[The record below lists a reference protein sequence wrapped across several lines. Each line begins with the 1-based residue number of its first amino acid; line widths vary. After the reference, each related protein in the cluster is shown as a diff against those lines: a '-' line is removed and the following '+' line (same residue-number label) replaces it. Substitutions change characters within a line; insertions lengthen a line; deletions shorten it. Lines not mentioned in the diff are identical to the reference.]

1 MSPVAPPVAL
11 VSLEA
16 DGQGLALMRAGGY
29 PLAFPAFTWEV
40 RANNRNYHM
49 QFKKKFAFCLTKKKY
64 AGNAIKTAKYNILT
78 FLPLNLYEQFH
89 RMANVYF
96 VFVILLQTFPEIST
110 LPWYTLLFPLSCLLI
125 IRGLR
130 DLIDDITLISV
141 IFNILTNGC
150 IPRAVTK
157 VTETSTADHVKSCLG
172 RAERGFGGNVFD
184 SANSYHLPESAEGV
198 AIPLFCW
205 QKWRDICVGDIVRL
219 HKDSFVPADMLLLCS
234 SEPSSLC
241 YVETADIDGETN
253 LKFRQALLVTHQELV
268 SEESLATF
276 DGESLRRVRMR
287 LSHRNGIGSA
297 LGSLSPLAPSAAS
310 PTRGCTCFCVQGW
323 RVVHA
328 KRPCM
333 EALSQQG
340 RVTCEEPNSRL
351 HSFTGTLEWRGETYS
366 LDSEKILL
374 RGCKLRNTDVCYGL
388 VIYAGFDSKIM
399 RNCGKI
405 KRKKTKLDRMMD
417 RLVIIVSV
425 VQTPALVHRLPG
437 VAHKF
442 SHESLLAWLML
453 IFLNLTNFAQNVLGL
468 TCYGYMPTLC
478 PQPQSNPLDPGA
490 GAFRVSNPSGAALL
504 THNHAGLRR
513 RCVLRNL
520 QVVPHLRFLSV
531 ITSQT
536 GHEHPSVC
544 WMSSEDQLQAQGHLS
559 AGLQLNETNS
569 LEGAM
574 IFLVLLVTSLCLAVA
589 SGFWA
594 RMFQEKHSYLSAL
607 YKHTT
612 PFQQAFFNFW
622 GFTIL
627 LSIIIP
633 MSMYITFEFIYLVNS
648 SFINWDLEMYYAVKD
663 IPAKARSTSLN
674 DQLGQIEYIF
684 SDKTG
689 TLTQNI
695 MSFKK
700 CCING
705 TIYGNFW
712 WKPVCRDSGVG
723 TWVPAQVASTGQAE
737 EPQGDGPVQAQA
749 MRTNSHRCVTPLSNV
764 THGQTLSLTGA
775 KAVEDVDYTGHP
787 PSPVSGLTWSR
798 CREKL
803 DFYDVTLLEAIRQDS
818 DPVLREFLRLLALC
832 HTVMVEEKGD
842 QLVYQAAS
850 PDEEA
855 LVLAARNLGYV
866 FLARTQ
872 DTITISELGKKRT
885 YKVLAMLDFNS
896 DRKRMSVLVR
906 DPQGTIR
913 LYTKG
918 ADTVIL
924 ERLQRRGPNETI
936 TEMALDEPHLHMGQ
950 GLKRTSNPLVF
961 CKDQLHCK
969 DAHGDAHFAEET
981 LRTLC
986 LASKEV
992 SEAEYSEWS
1001 RRHREASILLQD
1013 RARELD
1019 KLYEEMEQNL
1029 QLLGATAIEDK
1040 LQDGVPE
1047 TIQLLQL
1054 GNIKVWVLTGDK
1066 QETAVNIGYA
1076 CKLLMD
1082 DMEILEEKEISEIL
1096 ESFLVNINH
1105 HDGSG
1110 EAPSSGRLSQQRSG
1124 TSCHKKKAII
1134 ISGDFLDKI
1143 LHTGE
1148 VLKEQKGRLWR
1159 RLARCGATGS
1169 QEQGSLVEKAF
1180 VDLATSCQ
1188 AVICCRVTPRQKALI
1203 VQLVKKHKKAI
1214 TLAIGDGA
1222 NDVNMIKTADIG
1234 VGISGLEGMQAVQ
1247 CSDYALAQFSY
1258 LQRLLLVHGRW
1269 AYLRICK
1276 FLRYFFYKTFAG
1288 LMAQVWFAFHSGFTA
1303 QPLYEGWFL
1312 ALYNI
1317 FYTAYPVLSVG
1328 LLEQDVSAK
1337 KSLEF
1342 PELYVIG
1349 QKDELFNYRIF
1360 GVTVLHGV
1368 STSLASFYIALWAFE
1383 DSVGSKA
1390 VGDYESFAVTVA
1402 TSALL
1407 SVLME
1412 IILDTKFWTALSF
1425 LMVTASLLLFCLFSF
1440 LTQSGDAFR
1449 IAPAIFPFPNA
1460 SRNALTDPYVLLVV
1474 LLSLVVNTI
1483 PSLTIRSYGT
1493 IMGKASTQ
1501 QGAAGDGKGKVP
1513 QGSHCLGRS
1522 GGTSPLLG
1530 GTTQL
1535 VVVSHN
1541 TGVQKIRLKARQEPE
1556 PSVELRA
1563 HVPHGSFHRRS
1574 SYAFSH
1580 QEGYANLIT
1589 RGHSLR
1595 AGGTHSAAPSLLH
1608 PETTPA
1614 VSSLPS
1620 PLA

>member
-1 MSPVAPPVAL
+1 
-11 VSLEA
+11 A
-16 DGQGLALMRAGGY
+16 DGQSLALMRLGGC

-40 RANNRNYHM
+40 RANDRNYHM
-49 QFKKKFAFCLTKKKY
+49 QFKKTFAFCLTRKKY

-96 VFVILLQTFPEIST
+96 AFVILLQTFPEIST
-110 LPWYTLLFPLSCLLI
+110 VPWYTLLLPLSCLLT

-130 DLIDDITLISV
+130 DLIDDIGRHQSDR
-141 IFNILTNGC
+141 NINSRPCEILSG
-150 IPRAVTK
+150 
-157 VTETSTADHVKSCLG
+157 KSF
-172 RAERGFGGNVFD
+172 R
-184 SANSYHLPESAEGV
+184 
-198 AIPLFCW
+198 W
-205 QKWRDICVGDIVRL
+205 QQWRDICVGDIVRL
-219 HKDSFVPADMLLLCS
+219 HKDSLVPADMLLLCS

-241 YVETADIDGETN
+241 YVETSDIDGETN

-268 SEESLATF
+268 SEESMAAF
-276 DGESLRRVRMR
+276 D
-287 LSHRNGIGSA
+287 
-297 LGSLSPLAPSAAS
+297 
-310 PTRGCTCFCVQGW
+310 
-323 RVVHA
+323 
-328 KRPCM
+328 
-333 EALSQQG
+333 G
-340 RVTCEEPNSRL
+340 RVTCEEPTSRM
-351 HSFTGTLEWRGETYS
+351 HSFTGTLEWQGQAHT
-366 LDSEKILL
+366 LDTNRLLL
-374 RGCKLRNTDVCYGL
+374 RGCRVRNTHLCYGL

-417 RLVIIVSV
+417 RLVII
-425 VQTPALVHRLPG
+425 
-437 VAHKF
+437 
-442 SHESLLAWLML
+442 
-453 IFLNLTNFAQNVLGL
+453 
-468 TCYGYMPTLC
+468 
-478 PQPQSNPLDPGA
+478 
-490 GAFRVSNPSGAALL
+490 
-504 THNHAGLRR
+504 
-513 RCVLRNL
+513 
-520 QVVPHLRFLSV
+520 
-531 ITSQT
+531 
-536 GHEHPSVC
+536 
-544 WMSSEDQLQAQGHLS
+544 
-559 AGLQLNETNS
+559 
-569 LEGAM
+569 

-607 YKHTT
+607 YKDTT
-612 PFQQAFFNFW
+612 PAQQAFFNFW

-648 SFINWDLEMYYAVKD
+648 CFINWDLEMYYAAKD

-674 DQLGQIEYIF
+674 DQLGQVEYIF

-712 WKPVCRDSGVG
+712 WK
-723 TWVPAQVASTGQAE
+723 QVSR
-737 EPQGDGPVQAQA
+737 PCLSQG
-749 MRTNSHRCVTPLSNV
+749 LS
-764 THGQTLSLTGA
+764 S
-775 KAVEDVDYTGHP
+775 
-787 PSPVSGLTWSR
+787 TWSHHG
-798 CREKL
+798 EKKQ
-803 DFYDVTLLEAIRQDS
+803 DFCDATLLAAVRQDR

-832 HTVMVEEKGD
+832 HTVMVEEKDD

-855 LVLAARNLGYV
+855 LVLAARSLGYV

-872 DTITISELGKKRT
+872 DTITISELGQKRT

-918 ADTVIL
+918 ADMVIL
-924 ERLQRRGPNETI
+924 ERLQRRGPSETF
-936 TEMALDEPHLHMGQ
+936 TEMALD
-950 GLKRTSNPLVF
+950 S
-961 CKDQLHCK
+961 
-969 DAHGDAHFAEET
+969 FAEET

-992 SEAEYSEWS
+992 SEAEYSVWS
-1001 RRHREASILLQD
+1001 RRHHEASVLLQD
-1013 RARELD
+1013 RAQELD

-1047 TIQLLQL
+1047 TIQLLKL

-1076 CKLLMD
+1076 CKLLTD
-1082 DMEILEEKEISEIL
+1082 DMEILEEKEISSAPTTPSSHSEIL
-1096 ESFLVNINH
+1096 QAYWVSNNNWV
-1105 HDGSG
+1105 SG
-1110 EAPSSGRLSQQRSG
+1110 EAPGSDHLSQQHPKAS
-1124 TSCHKKKAII
+1124 SHKKRALII
-1134 ISGDFLDKI
+1134 NGDFLDKI

-1148 VLKEQKGRLWR
+1148 VLKEKKGWLWWW
-1159 RLARCGATGS
+1159 LACCRSMDS

-1188 AVICCRVTPRQKALI
+1188 AVICCRVTPKQKALI
-1203 VQLVKKHKKAI
+1203 VQLVKKHKKVI

-1222 NDVNMIKTADIG
+1222 NDVNMIKTADVG
-1234 VGISGLEGMQAVQ
+1234 VGISGPEGLQAVQ
-1247 CSDYALAQFSY
+1247 CSDYALAQFSF

-1269 AYLRICK
+1269 AYLRVCK

-1288 LMAQVWFAFHSGFTA
+1288 LLAQVWFAFHSGFTA

-1312 ALYNI
+1312 AFYNI
-1317 FYTAYPVLSVG
+1317 FYTAYPVLAVG

-1342 PELYVIG
+1342 PELYMIG
-1349 QKDELFNYRIF
+1349 QQDELFNYRVF
-1360 GVTVLHGV
+1360 GVTFLHGV
-1368 STSLASFYIALWAFE
+1368 STSLASFYIALWAFQ
-1383 DSVGSKA
+1383 DHVGTKV
-1390 VGDYESFAVTVA
+1390 VGDYESFSVTVA

-1412 IILDTKFWTALSF
+1412 IILDTKFWTVLSF

-1440 LTQSGDAFR
+1440 LTQSIDAFR
-1449 IAPAIFPFPNA
+1449 IAPAIFRFPDA

-1483 PSLTIRSYGT
+1483 PSLTVRLYCT
-1493 IMGKASTQ
+1493 IMGKTTTQ
-1501 QGAAGDGKGKVP
+1501 QKI
-1513 QGSHCLGRS
+1513 CL
-1522 GGTSPLLG
+1522 
-1530 GTTQL
+1530 Q
-1535 VVVSHN
+1535 
-1541 TGVQKIRLKARQEPE
+1541 ARQEPE

-1563 HVPHGSFHRRS
+1563 HVPRGSFRRRS

-1580 QEGYANLIT
+1580 QEGYAGLIT
-1589 RGHSLR
+1589 RGDSLR
-1595 AGGTHSAAPSLLH
+1595 TRGT
-1608 PETTPA
+1608 
-1614 VSSLPS
+1614 
-1620 PLA
+1620 

>member
-1 MSPVAPPVAL
+1 MAAQDPASGCL
-11 VSLEA
+11 HGKKQL
-16 DGQGLALMRAGGY
+16 
-29 PLAFPAFTWEV
+29 PAFTWEV
-40 RANNRNYHM
+40 KANDRNYHM
-49 QFKKKFAFCLTKKKY
+49 QFKKKVAFCLTKKKY
-64 AGNAIKTAKYNILT
+64 AGNAIKTAKYNIFT

-110 LPWYTLLFPLSCLLI
+110 LPWYTLLFPLSCLLT

-130 DLIDDITLISV
+130 DLIDDIGRHQSDR
-141 IFNILTNGC
+141 NINSRPCEILSG
-150 IPRAVTK
+150 
-157 VTETSTADHVKSCLG
+157 KSF
-172 RAERGFGGNVFD
+172 R
-184 SANSYHLPESAEGV
+184 
-198 AIPLFCW
+198 W

-219 HKDSFVPADMLLLCS
+219 RKESFVPADMLLLCS

-268 SEESLATF
+268 SEESMAAF
-276 DGESLRRVRMR
+276 DGRV
-287 LSHRNGIGSA
+287 I
-297 LGSLSPLAPSAAS
+297 
-310 PTRGCTCFCVQGW
+310 
-323 RVVHA
+323 
-328 KRPCM
+328 
-333 EALSQQG
+333 
-340 RVTCEEPNSRL
+340 CEEPNSRM
-351 HSFTGTLEWRGETYS
+351 HSFTGTLEWRGETYA
-366 LDSEKILL
+366 LDSERILL
-374 RGCKLRNTDVCYGL
+374 RGCKLRNTNVCYGL

-405 KRKKTKLDRMMD
+405 KQKKTKLDRMMD
-417 RLVIIVSV
+417 RLVII
-425 VQTPALVHRLPG
+425 
-437 VAHKF
+437 
-442 SHESLLAWLML
+442 
-453 IFLNLTNFAQNVLGL
+453 
-468 TCYGYMPTLC
+468 
-478 PQPQSNPLDPGA
+478 
-490 GAFRVSNPSGAALL
+490 
-504 THNHAGLRR
+504 
-513 RCVLRNL
+513 
-520 QVVPHLRFLSV
+520 
-531 ITSQT
+531 
-536 GHEHPSVC
+536 
-544 WMSSEDQLQAQGHLS
+544 
-559 AGLQLNETNS
+559 
-569 LEGAM
+569 
-574 IFLVLLVTSLCLAVA
+574 IFLVLLVTSLCLAIA

-612 PFQQAFFNFW
+612 PAQQAFFNFG

-633 MSMYITFEFIYLVNS
+633 MSMYITFEFIYLVNNF
-648 SFINWDLEMYYAVKD
+648 FISWDLEMYYAVKD

-689 TLTQNI
+689 TLTQNV

-705 TIYGNFW
+705 TIYG
-712 WKPVCRDSGVG
+712 
-723 TWVPAQVASTGQAE
+723 TSTGHENKQ
-737 EPQGDGPVQAQA
+737 
-749 MRTNSHRCVTPLSNV
+749 
-764 THGQTLSLTGA
+764 
-775 KAVEDVDYTGHP
+775 
-787 PSPVSGLTWSR
+787 PSGSGLTWSHHG
-798 CREKL
+798 EKL
-803 DFYDVTLLEAIRQDS
+803 DFCDKTLLEAAWRDN

-872 DTITISELGKKRT
+872 DTITISELGMKRT

-924 ERLQRRGPNETI
+924 ERLQGRGPNETF
-936 TEMALDEPHLHMGQ
+936 TEMALD
-950 GLKRTSNPLVF
+950 
-961 CKDQLHCK
+961 C
-969 DAHGDAHFAEET
+969 FAEET

-992 SEAEYSEWS
+992 SEVEYSTWS
-1001 RRHREASILLQD
+1001 RRHCEASILLQD

-1047 TIQLLQL
+1047 TIQLLKL

-1066 QETAVNIGYA
+1066 QETAMNIGYA
-1076 CKLLMD
+1076 CKLLTD
-1082 DMEILEEKEISEIL
+1082 DMEILEEKEIRSQSKPGSTLAPDTSSSHSEIL
-1096 ESFLVNINH
+1096 EAYWVSSNNL
-1105 HDGSG
+1105 SSRG
-1110 EAPSSGRLSQQRSG
+1110 EALCSGRLSQEHPEP
-1124 TSCHKKKAII
+1124 SCHKKRALI

-1148 VLKEQKGRLWR
+1148 VLKEKKGRLWR
-1159 RLARCGATGS
+1159 WLACCRATDS

-1188 AVICCRVTPRQKALI
+1188 AVICCRVTPKQKALI

-1317 FYTAYPVLSVG
+1317 FYTACPVLSMG

-1349 QKDELFNYRIF
+1349 QQDELFNYRVF
-1360 GVTVLHGV
+1360 SVTLLHGV

-1383 DSVGSKA
+1383 DHVGSKV
-1390 VGDYESFAVTVA
+1390 VGDYESFAITVA

-1412 IILDTKFWTALSF
+1412 IILDTKFWTAVSL
-1425 LMVTASLLLFCLFSF
+1425 LMVTASLLFFCFLSF
-1440 LTQSGDAFR
+1440 LTQSIDAFR
-1449 IAPAIFPFPNA
+1449 IAPTVFCFPDA

-1474 LLSLVVNTI
+1474 LLSLVVNTV
-1483 PSLTIRSYGT
+1483 PSLTIRLYRT
-1493 IMGKASTQ
+1493 ITGK
-1501 QGAAGDGKGKVP
+1501 
-1513 QGSHCLGRS
+1513 
-1522 GGTSPLLG
+1522 
-1530 GTTQL
+1530 TTIQ
-1535 VVVSHN
+1535 
-1541 TGVQKIRLKARQEPE
+1541 QKIHLKARREPE

-1563 HVPHGSFHRRS
+1563 HVPRGSFHRRS

-1580 QEGYANLIT
+1580 QEGYAGLIT
-1589 RGHSLR
+1589 RGDSLR
-1595 AGGTHSAAPSLLH
+1595 AGATRSTAPGLLP
-1608 PETTPA
+1608 PETTPGL
-1614 VSSLPS
+1614 SSLPS
-1620 PLA
+1620 PSE

>member
-1 MSPVAPPVAL
+1 
-11 VSLEA
+11 
-16 DGQGLALMRAGGY
+16 
-29 PLAFPAFTWEV
+29 TWEV
-40 RANNRNYHM
+40 RANDRNYHM

-64 AGNAIKTAKYNILT
+64 AGNAIKTAKYNIFT

-89 RMANVYF
+89 RMANIYF

-110 LPWYTLLFPLSCLLI
+110 LPWYTLLFPLSCLLT

-130 DLIDDITLISV
+130 DLIDDIGRHQSDR
-141 IFNILTNGC
+141 NINSRPCEILSG
-150 IPRAVTK
+150 
-157 VTETSTADHVKSCLG
+157 KSF
-172 RAERGFGGNVFD
+172 R
-184 SANSYHLPESAEGV
+184 
-198 AIPLFCW
+198 W

-219 HKDSFVPADMLLLCS
+219 RKESFVPADMLLLCS

-268 SEESLATF
+268 SEESMAAF
-276 DGESLRRVRMR
+276 D
-287 LSHRNGIGSA
+287 
-297 LGSLSPLAPSAAS
+297 
-310 PTRGCTCFCVQGW
+310 
-323 RVVHA
+323 
-328 KRPCM
+328 
-333 EALSQQG
+333 G
-340 RVTCEEPNSRL
+340 RVTCEEPNSRM

-366 LDSEKILL
+366 LDSERILL

-417 RLVIIVSV
+417 RLVII
-425 VQTPALVHRLPG
+425 
-437 VAHKF
+437 
-442 SHESLLAWLML
+442 
-453 IFLNLTNFAQNVLGL
+453 
-468 TCYGYMPTLC
+468 
-478 PQPQSNPLDPGA
+478 
-490 GAFRVSNPSGAALL
+490 
-504 THNHAGLRR
+504 
-513 RCVLRNL
+513 
-520 QVVPHLRFLSV
+520 
-531 ITSQT
+531 
-536 GHEHPSVC
+536 
-544 WMSSEDQLQAQGHLS
+544 
-559 AGLQLNETNS
+559 
-569 LEGAM
+569 

-594 RMFQEKHSYLSAL
+594 RMFQEKHSYLSAF

-612 PFQQAFFNFW
+612 PAQQAFFNFW

-648 SFINWDLEMYYAVKD
+648 FFINWDLEMYYAVKD

-689 TLTQNI
+689 TLTQNV

-705 TIYGNFW
+705 TIYEPRARSLSW
-712 WKPVCRDSGVG
+712 A
-723 TWVPAQVASTGQAE
+723 PATC
-737 EPQGDGPVQAQA
+737 PCLLQG
-749 MRTNSHRCVTPLSNV
+749 
-764 THGQTLSLTGA
+764 
-775 KAVEDVDYTGHP
+775 
-787 PSPVSGLTWSR
+787 SGLTWSHHG
-798 CREKL
+798 EKKL
-803 DFYDVTLLEAIRQDS
+803 DFCDMTLLEAARRDS

-872 DTITISELGKKRT
+872 DTITISELGMKRT

-896 DRKRMSVLVR
+896 DRKRMSVLVQ

-924 ERLQRRGPNETI
+924 ERLQRRGPNETF
-936 TEMALDEPHLHMGQ
+936 TEMALD
-950 GLKRTSNPLVF
+950 R
-961 CKDQLHCK
+961 
-969 DAHGDAHFAEET
+969 FAEET

-992 SEAEYSEWS
+992 SEAEYSVWS
-1001 RRHREASILLQD
+1001 RRHREASVLLQD

-1019 KLYEEMEQNL
+1019 RLYEEMEQNL

-1047 TIQLLQL
+1047 TIQLLKL

-1066 QETAVNIGYA
+1066 QETAMNIGYA
-1076 CKLLMD
+1076 CKLLTD

-1096 ESFLVNINH
+1096 EAYWVSNSSLS
-1105 HDGSG
+1105 GSG
-1110 EAPSSGRLSQQRSG
+1110 EALCSGRLSQQRPEASR
-1124 TSCHKKKAII
+1124 HKKRALI
-1134 ISGDFLDKI
+1134 ISGDFLVRRHLDALLCSPPALADRGFCPGAIK
-1143 LHTGE
+1143 
-1148 VLKEQKGRLWR
+1148 VLGGTSMWR
-1159 RLARCGATGS
+1159 RATGS
-1169 QEQGSLVEKAF
+1169 QEQGNLVEKVF

-1188 AVICCRVTPRQKALI
+1188 AVICCRVTPKQKALI
-1203 VQLVKKHKKAI
+1203 VQLVKKHKKVI

-1317 FYTAYPVLSVG
+1317 FYTAYPVLSLG

-1349 QKDELFNYRIF
+1349 QQDELFNYRIF
-1360 GVTVLHGV
+1360 SVTLLHGV

-1383 DSVGSKA
+1383 DRVGSKA

-1407 SVLME
+1407 SVLVE

-1440 LTQSGDAFR
+1440 LTQSIDAFR
-1449 IAPAIFPFPNA
+1449 IAPAIFCFPNA

-1483 PSLTIRSYGT
+1483 PSLT
-1493 IMGKASTQ
+1493 
-1501 QGAAGDGKGKVP
+1501 V
-1513 QGSHCLGRS
+1513 
-1522 GGTSPLLG
+1522 
-1530 GTTQL
+1530 
-1535 VVVSHN
+1535 
-1541 TGVQKIRLKARQEPE
+1541 RL
-1556 PSVELRA
+1556 
-1563 HVPHGSFHRRS
+1563 
-1574 SYAFSH
+1574 
-1580 QEGYANLIT
+1580 
-1589 RGHSLR
+1589 
-1595 AGGTHSAAPSLLH
+1595 
-1608 PETTPA
+1608 
-1614 VSSLPS
+1614 
-1620 PLA
+1620 

>member
-1 MSPVAPPVAL
+1 MAEQDPASGCL
-11 VSLEA
+11 HGKKQL
-16 DGQGLALMRAGGY
+16 
-29 PLAFPAFTWEV
+29 PAFTWEV
-40 RANNRNYHM
+40 RANDRNYHM

-64 AGNAIKTAKYNILT
+64 AGNAIKTAKYNIFT

-110 LPWYTLLFPLSCLLI
+110 LPWYTLLFPLSCLLT

-130 DLIDDITLISV
+130 DLIDDIGRHQSDR
-141 IFNILTNGC
+141 NINSRPCEILSG
-150 IPRAVTK
+150 
-157 VTETSTADHVKSCLG
+157 KSF
-172 RAERGFGGNVFD
+172 R
-184 SANSYHLPESAEGV
+184 
-198 AIPLFCW
+198 W

-219 HKDSFVPADMLLLCS
+219 RKESFVPADMLLLCS

-268 SEESLATF
+268 SEESMAAF
-276 DGESLRRVRMR
+276 DGRV
-287 LSHRNGIGSA
+287 I
-297 LGSLSPLAPSAAS
+297 
-310 PTRGCTCFCVQGW
+310 
-323 RVVHA
+323 
-328 KRPCM
+328 
-333 EALSQQG
+333 
-340 RVTCEEPNSRL
+340 CEEPNSRM

-366 LDSEKILL
+366 LDSERILL

-417 RLVIIVSV
+417 RLVII
-425 VQTPALVHRLPG
+425 
-437 VAHKF
+437 
-442 SHESLLAWLML
+442 
-453 IFLNLTNFAQNVLGL
+453 
-468 TCYGYMPTLC
+468 
-478 PQPQSNPLDPGA
+478 
-490 GAFRVSNPSGAALL
+490 
-504 THNHAGLRR
+504 
-513 RCVLRNL
+513 
-520 QVVPHLRFLSV
+520 
-531 ITSQT
+531 
-536 GHEHPSVC
+536 
-544 WMSSEDQLQAQGHLS
+544 
-559 AGLQLNETNS
+559 
-569 LEGAM
+569 

-612 PFQQAFFNFW
+612 PAQQAFFNFW

-627 LSIIIP
+627 LSVIIP

-648 SFINWDLEMYYAVKD
+648 FFINWDLEMYYAVKD

-689 TLTQNI
+689 TLTQNV

-712 WKPVCRDSGVG
+712 W
-723 TWVPAQVASTGQAE
+723 T
-737 EPQGDGPVQAQA
+737 QG
-749 MRTNSHRCVTPLSNV
+749 
-764 THGQTLSLTGA
+764 
-775 KAVEDVDYTGHP
+775 
-787 PSPVSGLTWSR
+787 SGLTWSHHG
-798 CREKL
+798 EKKL
-803 DFYDVTLLEAIRQDS
+803 DFCDVTLLEAARRDS

-872 DTITISELGKKRT
+872 DTITISELGVKRT

-924 ERLQRRGPNETI
+924 ERLQRRGPNETF
-936 TEMALDEPHLHMGQ
+936 TEMALD
-950 GLKRTSNPLVF
+950 R
-961 CKDQLHCK
+961 
-969 DAHGDAHFAEET
+969 FAEET

-992 SEAEYSEWS
+992 SEVEYSVWS
-1001 RRHREASILLQD
+1001 RRHHEASVLLQD
-1013 RARELD
+1013 RVQELD

-1047 TIQLLQL
+1047 TIQLLKL

-1066 QETAVNIGYA
+1066 QETAMNIGYA
-1076 CKLLMD
+1076 CKLLTD

-1096 ESFLVNINH
+1096 KAYWVSNNLS
-1105 HDGSG
+1105 GSG
-1110 EAPSSGRLSQQRSG
+1110 EALCSGHLSQQRPEASH
-1124 TSCHKKKAII
+1124 HKKRALI

-1148 VLKEQKGRLWR
+1148 VLKEKGRLWR
-1159 RLARCGATGS
+1159 RLACCRAIGS

-1188 AVICCRVTPRQKALI
+1188 AVICCRVTPKQKALI

-1276 FLRYFFYKTFAG
+1276 FLSYFFYKTFAG
-1288 LMAQVWFAFHSGFTA
+1288 LMAQIWFAFHSGFTA

-1317 FYTAYPVLSVG
+1317 FYTAYPVLSMG
-1328 LLEQDVSAK
+1328 ILEQDVSAK

-1349 QKDELFNYRIF
+1349 QKDELFNYRVF
-1360 GVTVLHGV
+1360 GATLLHGV

-1383 DSVGSKA
+1383 DRVGSKA

-1402 TSALL
+1402 TSGLL
-1407 SVLME
+1407 SVLVE

-1440 LTQSGDAFR
+1440 LTQSIDAFR
-1449 IAPAIFPFPNA
+1449 IAPAVFHFPGAISSLDPSTPSWVGAVPRQLFPL
-1460 SRNALTDPYVLLVV
+1460 SSPPSLLKHHPPTSCVDRCQPECPDRPLRPLVV

-1483 PSLTIRSYGT
+1483 PSLTVHLYRT
-1493 IMGKASTQ
+1493 IAGK
-1501 QGAAGDGKGKVP
+1501 
-1513 QGSHCLGRS
+1513 
-1522 GGTSPLLG
+1522 
-1530 GTTQL
+1530 TTIQ
-1535 VVVSHN
+1535 
-1541 TGVQKIRLKARQEPE
+1541 QKIRLKAKREPE

-1563 HVPHGSFHRRS
+1563 HVPRGSFHRRS

-1580 QEGYANLIT
+1580 QEGYAGLIT
-1589 RGHSLR
+1589 RGDSLR
-1595 AGGTHSAAPSLLH
+1595 AGATRHTAPGLLH

-1614 VSSLPS
+1614 LSSFPS
-1620 PLA
+1620 PSA

>member
-1 MSPVAPPVAL
+1 
-11 VSLEA
+11 
-16 DGQGLALMRAGGY
+16 
-29 PLAFPAFTWEV
+29 PAFTWEV
-40 RANNRNYHM
+40 KANDRNYHT

-64 AGNAIKTAKYNILT
+64 AGNAIKTAKYNIFT

-96 VFVILLQTFPEIST
+96 VFVILLQAFPEIST
-110 LPWYTLLFPLSCLLI
+110 LPWYTLLFPLSCLLT

-130 DLIDDITLISV
+130 DLIDDIGRHQSDR
-141 IFNILTNGC
+141 NINSRPCEILSG
-150 IPRAVTK
+150 
-157 VTETSTADHVKSCLG
+157 KSF
-172 RAERGFGGNVFD
+172 R
-184 SANSYHLPESAEGV
+184 
-198 AIPLFCW
+198 W

-219 HKDSFVPADMLLLCS
+219 RKESFVPADMLLLCS

-268 SEESLATF
+268 SEESMAAF
-276 DGESLRRVRMR
+276 D
-287 LSHRNGIGSA
+287 
-297 LGSLSPLAPSAAS
+297 
-310 PTRGCTCFCVQGW
+310 
-323 RVVHA
+323 
-328 KRPCM
+328 
-333 EALSQQG
+333 G
-340 RVTCEEPNSRL
+340 RVTCEEPNSRM
-351 HSFTGTLEWRGETYS
+351 HTFTGTLEWRGETYS
-366 LDSEKILL
+366 LDSERILL
-374 RGCKLRNTDVCYGL
+374 RGCKLRNTNVCYGL

-417 RLVIIVSV
+417 RLVII
-425 VQTPALVHRLPG
+425 
-437 VAHKF
+437 
-442 SHESLLAWLML
+442 
-453 IFLNLTNFAQNVLGL
+453 IFLL
-468 TCYGYMPTLC
+468 
-478 PQPQSNPLDPGA
+478 
-490 GAFRVSNPSGAALL
+490 
-504 THNHAGLRR
+504 
-513 RCVLRNL
+513 
-520 QVVPHLRFLSV
+520 
-531 ITSQT
+531 
-536 GHEHPSVC
+536 
-544 WMSSEDQLQAQGHLS
+544 
-559 AGLQLNETNS
+559 
-569 LEGAM
+569 
-574 IFLVLLVTSLCLAVA
+574 LLVTSLCLAVA

-594 RMFQEKHSYLSAL
+594 RMFQEKHSYLSAF

-612 PFQQAFFNFW
+612 PAQQAFFNFW

-648 SFINWDLEMYYAVKD
+648 CFINWDLEMYYAAKD

-689 TLTQNI
+689 TLTQNV

-700 CCING
+700 CCVNG
-705 TIYGNFW
+705 TIYGNFGW
-712 WKPVCRDSGVG
+712 TRVCRDSGG
-723 TWVPAQVASTGQAE
+723 
-737 EPQGDGPVQAQA
+737 
-749 MRTNSHRCVTPLSNV
+749 
-764 THGQTLSLTGA
+764 
-775 KAVEDVDYTGHP
+775 
-787 PSPVSGLTWSR
+787 SGLTWSHHG
-798 CREKL
+798 EKKL
-803 DFYDVTLLEAIRQDS
+803 DFCDVTLLEAAQRDS

-872 DTITISELGKKRT
+872 DTITISELGRKRT

-924 ERLQRRGPNETI
+924 ERLQRRGPNETF
-936 TEMALDEPHLHMGQ
+936 TEMALD
-950 GLKRTSNPLVF
+950 R
-961 CKDQLHCK
+961 
-969 DAHGDAHFAEET
+969 FAEET

-992 SEAEYSEWS
+992 SEVEYSEWS
-1001 RRHREASILLQD
+1001 RRHREASVLLQD

-1047 TIQLLQL
+1047 TIQLLKL

-1066 QETAVNIGYA
+1066 QETAMNIGYA
-1076 CKLLMD
+1076 CKLLTD
-1082 DMEILEEKEISEIL
+1082 DMEILEEKEISSVPTVPSSHSEIL
-1096 ESFLVNINH
+1096 KAYWVTNNNLS
-1105 HDGSG
+1105 GSRDALCSG
-1110 EAPSSGRLSQQRSG
+1110 HLSHQRPEPSR
-1124 TSCHKKKAII
+1124 HKKRALI

-1143 LHTGE
+1143 LQTGE
-1148 VLKEQKGRLWR
+1148 VLKEKKGRLWR
-1159 RLARCGATGS
+1159 WLACCGAPGS
-1169 QEQGSLVEKAF
+1169 EELGSLVEKAF

-1188 AVICCRVTPRQKALI
+1188 AVICCRVTPKQKALI
-1203 VQLVKKHKKAI
+1203 VQLVKKHKKVI

-1288 LMAQVWFAFHSGFTA
+1288 LMAQVWFAFHNGFTA
-1303 QPLYEGWFL
+1303 QPLYDGWFL

-1317 FYTAYPVLSVG
+1317 FYTAFPILSVG

-1349 QKDELFNYRIF
+1349 QQDELFNYRIF
-1360 GVTVLHGV
+1360 GVTLLHGV

-1383 DSVGSKA
+1383 DRVGSKA
-1390 VGDYESFAVTVA
+1390 VGDYESFGVTVA

-1407 SVLME
+1407 SVIME
-1412 IILDTKFWTALSF
+1412 IILDTKFWTVLSF
-1425 LMVTASLLLFCLFSF
+1425 LMVTASLMLFCLFSF
-1440 LTQSGDAFR
+1440 LTQSIDAFR
-1449 IAPAIFPFPNA
+1449 IAPAVFCFPDA

-1483 PSLTIRSYGT
+1483 PSLAVHSYRAIAGKTTI
-1493 IMGKASTQ
+1493 Q
-1501 QGAAGDGKGKVP
+1501 Q
-1513 QGSHCLGRS
+1513 QICR
-1522 GGTSPLLG
+1522 
-1530 GTTQL
+1530 
-1535 VVVSHN
+1535 
-1541 TGVQKIRLKARQEPE
+1541 KARRAPE
-1556 PSVELRA
+1556 PLVELRA
-1563 HVPHGSFHRRS
+1563 HVPRGSFHRRS

-1580 QEGYANLIT
+1580 QEGYAGLIT
-1589 RGHSLR
+1589 RGDSLR
-1595 AGGTHSAAPSLLH
+1595 AGGT
-1608 PETTPA
+1608 
-1614 VSSLPS
+1614 
-1620 PLA
+1620 

>member
-1 MSPVAPPVAL
+1 
-11 VSLEA
+11 
-16 DGQGLALMRAGGY
+16 
-29 PLAFPAFTWEV
+29 PAFTWEV
-40 RANNRNYHM
+40 RANDRNYHM
-49 QFKKKFAFCLTKKKY
+49 QFKKKFAFCLSKKKY
-64 AGNAIKTAKYNILT
+64 TGNAIKTAKYNIFT

-110 LPWYTLLFPLSCLLI
+110 IPWFTLLLPLSCLLT

-130 DLIDDITLISV
+130 DLIDDIGRHQSDR
-141 IFNILTNGC
+141 NINSRPCEILSG
-150 IPRAVTK
+150 
-157 VTETSTADHVKSCLG
+157 KSF
-172 RAERGFGGNVFD
+172 R
-184 SANSYHLPESAEGV
+184 
-198 AIPLFCW
+198 W

-219 HKDSFVPADMLLLCS
+219 RKESFVPADMLLLCS

-268 SEESLATF
+268 SEESMAAF
-276 DGESLRRVRMR
+276 DGE
-287 LSHRNGIGSA
+287 
-297 LGSLSPLAPSAAS
+297 
-310 PTRGCTCFCVQGW
+310 
-323 RVVHA
+323 
-328 KRPCM
+328 
-333 EALSQQG
+333 
-340 RVTCEEPNSRL
+340 VTCEEPNSRM
-351 HSFTGTLEWRGETYS
+351 HSFTGTLEWRGQTYS

-388 VIYAGFDSKIM
+388 VIYTGFDSKIM

-417 RLVIIVSV
+417 WLVII
-425 VQTPALVHRLPG
+425 
-437 VAHKF
+437 
-442 SHESLLAWLML
+442 
-453 IFLNLTNFAQNVLGL
+453 
-468 TCYGYMPTLC
+468 
-478 PQPQSNPLDPGA
+478 
-490 GAFRVSNPSGAALL
+490 
-504 THNHAGLRR
+504 
-513 RCVLRNL
+513 
-520 QVVPHLRFLSV
+520 
-531 ITSQT
+531 
-536 GHEHPSVC
+536 
-544 WMSSEDQLQAQGHLS
+544 
-559 AGLQLNETNS
+559 
-569 LEGAM
+569 
-574 IFLVLLVTSLCLAVA
+574 IFLVLLVISLCLAIA

-594 RMFQEKHSYLSAL
+594 KMFQEKHSYLSAL

-612 PFQQAFFNFW
+612 PGQQAFFNFW

-633 MSMYITFEFIYLVNS
+633 MSMYITLEFIYLVNS
-648 SFINWDLEMYYAVKD
+648 FFINWDLEMYYAAKD

-689 TLTQNI
+689 TLTQNV
-695 MSFKK
+695 MTFKK

-705 TIYGNFW
+705 TIYG
-712 WKPVCRDSGVG
+712 
-723 TWVPAQVASTGQAE
+723 TG
-737 EPQGDGPVQAQA
+737 
-749 MRTNSHRCVTPLSNV
+749 
-764 THGQTLSLTGA
+764 
-775 KAVEDVDYTGHP
+775 TGHEKKQ
-787 PSPVSGLTWSR
+787 PSGSGLTWSHHG
-798 CREKL
+798 ENKL
-803 DFYDVTLLEAIRQDS
+803 DFCDATLLEAAWRDN

-855 LVLAARNLGYV
+855 LVLAAKNLGYV

-872 DTITISELGKKRT
+872 DTITISELGMKRT

-906 DPQGTIR
+906 DPQGRIR

-924 ERLQRRGPNETI
+924 ERLQRRGPNETFI
-936 TEMALDEPHLHMGQ
+936 EMALDG
-950 GLKRTSNPLVF
+950 
-961 CKDQLHCK
+961 
-969 DAHGDAHFAEET
+969 FAEET

-992 SEAEYSEWS
+992 SEVEYSVWS
-1001 RRHREASILLQD
+1001 RRHHEASVLLQD
-1013 RARELD
+1013 RAQELD

-1047 TIQLLQL
+1047 TIQLLKL

-1066 QETAVNIGYA
+1066 QETAMNIGYA
-1076 CKLLMD
+1076 CKLLTD
-1082 DMEILEEKEISEIL
+1082 DMEILEEKEISIPTVPCLAPTTPYSHSEIL
-1096 ESFLVNINH
+1096 EAYWVSNNNLNSSR
-1105 HDGSG
+1105 DALCSG
-1110 EAPSSGRLSQQRSG
+1110 QHSQQHPEASH
-1124 TSCHKKKAII
+1124 HKKRALI

-1148 VLKEQKGRLWR
+1148 VLKEKKGRLWR
-1159 RLARCGATGS
+1159 QLACCRATGS
-1169 QEQGSLVEKAF
+1169 QEQGRVVEKAF
-1180 VDLATSCQ
+1180 VDLATGCQ
-1188 AVICCRVTPRQKALI
+1188 AVICCRVTPKQKALI

-1247 CSDYALAQFSY
+1247 CSDYTLAQFSY

-1303 QPLYEGWFL
+1303 QPLYESWFL

-1349 QKDELFNYRIF
+1349 QQDKLFNYRVF
-1360 GVTVLHGV
+1360 SVTLLHGV
-1368 STSLASFYIALWAFE
+1368 STSLASFYIALWAFQ
-1383 DSVGSKA
+1383 DHVGSKT
-1390 VGDYESFAVTVA
+1390 VGDYQSFAVTVA
-1402 TSALL
+1402 TSSLL

-1412 IILDTKFWTALSF
+1412 IILDTKFWTVLSF
-1425 LMVTASLLLFCLFSF
+1425 LMITASLLLFCLFSF
-1440 LTQSGDAFR
+1440 LTQSFDAFR
-1449 IAPAIFPFPNA
+1449 IAPAIFHFPGA
-1460 SRNALTDPYVLLVV
+1460 SQYALTDPYILLVV

-1483 PSLTIRSYGT
+1483 PSLTVRLYHT
-1493 IMGKASTQ
+1493 ITGK
-1501 QGAAGDGKGKVP
+1501 
-1513 QGSHCLGRS
+1513 
-1522 GGTSPLLG
+1522 
-1530 GTTQL
+1530 
-1535 VVVSHN
+1535 N
-1541 TGVQKIRLKARQEPE
+1541 TIQEKICLKARQEPA

-1563 HVPHGSFHRRS
+1563 HIPRSSFHRRS

-1580 QEGYANLIT
+1580 QEGYAGLIT
-1589 RGHSLR
+1589 RGDSLR
-1595 AGGTHSAAPSLLH
+1595 TRATCS
-1608 PETTPA
+1608 TT
-1614 VSSLPS
+1614 
-1620 PLA
+1620 

>member
-1 MSPVAPPVAL
+1 T
-11 VSLEA
+11 
-16 DGQGLALMRAGGY
+16 LMRACGY

-40 RANNRNYHM
+40 RANDRNYHM
-49 QFKKKFAFCLTKKKY
+49 QFKKKFALCLTKKKY
-64 AGNAIKTAKYNILT
+64 AGNAIKTAKYNIFT

-110 LPWYTLLFPLSCLLI
+110 LPWYTLLFPLSCLLT

-130 DLIDDITLISV
+130 DLIDDIVSMGWSERLWV
-141 IFNILTNGC
+141 
-150 IPRAVTK
+150 
-157 VTETSTADHVKSCLG
+157 LG
-172 RAERGFGGNVFD
+172 VGPGGDGHFR
-184 SANSYHLPESAEGV
+184 
-198 AIPLFCW
+198 W

-219 HKDSFVPADMLLLCS
+219 RKENFVPADMLLLCS

-253 LKFRQALLVTHQELV
+253 LKFRQALLATHQELV
-268 SEESLATF
+268 SEESMAAF
-276 DGESLRRVRMR
+276 DGRV
-287 LSHRNGIGSA
+287 I
-297 LGSLSPLAPSAAS
+297 
-310 PTRGCTCFCVQGW
+310 
-323 RVVHA
+323 
-328 KRPCM
+328 
-333 EALSQQG
+333 
-340 RVTCEEPNSRL
+340 CEEPNSRM

-366 LDSEKILL
+366 LDSERILL

-405 KRKKTKLDRMMD
+405 KRKKTKLDCMMD
-417 RLVIIVSV
+417 RLVII
-425 VQTPALVHRLPG
+425 
-437 VAHKF
+437 
-442 SHESLLAWLML
+442 
-453 IFLNLTNFAQNVLGL
+453 
-468 TCYGYMPTLC
+468 
-478 PQPQSNPLDPGA
+478 
-490 GAFRVSNPSGAALL
+490 
-504 THNHAGLRR
+504 
-513 RCVLRNL
+513 
-520 QVVPHLRFLSV
+520 
-531 ITSQT
+531 
-536 GHEHPSVC
+536 
-544 WMSSEDQLQAQGHLS
+544 
-559 AGLQLNETNS
+559 
-569 LEGAM
+569 

-612 PFQQAFFNFW
+612 PAQQAFFNFW

-648 SFINWDLEMYYAVKD
+648 FFINWDLEMYYAVKD

-689 TLTQNI
+689 TLTQNV

-705 TIYGNFW
+705 TIYGNF
-712 WKPVCRDSGVG
+712 CTA
-723 TWVPAQVASTGQAE
+723 TWQTHSLSE
-737 EPQGDGPVQAQA
+737 GDP
-749 MRTNSHRCVTPLSNV
+749 TWNICH
-764 THGQTLSLTGA
+764 HGE
-775 KAVEDVDYTGHP
+775 K
-787 PSPVSGLTWSR
+787 
-798 CREKL
+798 KL
-803 DFYDVTLLEAIRQDS
+803 DFCDMTLLEAARRDS

-855 LVLAARNLGYV
+855 LVLAAKNLGYV

-872 DTITISELGKKRT
+872 DTITISELGLKRT

-924 ERLQRRGPNETI
+924 ERLQRRGPNETF
-936 TEMALDEPHLHMGQ
+936 TEMALD
-950 GLKRTSNPLVF
+950 R
-961 CKDQLHCK
+961 
-969 DAHGDAHFAEET
+969 FAEET

-992 SEAEYSEWS
+992 SEVEYSVWS
-1001 RRHREASILLQD
+1001 RRHHESSVLLQD

-1047 TIQLLQL
+1047 TIQLLKL

-1066 QETAVNIGYA
+1066 QETAMNIGYA
-1076 CKLLMD
+1076 CKLLTD
-1082 DMEILEEKEISEIL
+1082 DMEILEEKEIRSQL
-1096 ESFLVNINH
+1096 RV
-1105 HDGSG
+1105 
-1110 EAPSSGRLSQQRSG
+1110 LSP
-1124 TSCHKKKAII
+1124 K
-1134 ISGDFLDKI
+1134 DKI

-1148 VLKEQKGRLWR
+1148 VLKEKGRLWR
-1159 RLARCGATGS
+1159 RLACCKATGS
-1169 QEQGSLVEKAF
+1169 QDRGSLVEKAF

-1188 AVICCRVTPRQKALI
+1188 AVICCRVTPKQKALI

-1349 QKDELFNYRIF
+1349 QQDELFNYRIF
-1360 GVTVLHGV
+1360 GVTLLHGV
-1368 STSLASFYIALWAFE
+1368 STSLASFYIAFWAFE
-1383 DSVGSKA
+1383 DHVGSKA

-1402 TSALL
+1402 TSSLL
-1407 SVLME
+1407 SVLVE
-1412 IILDTKFWTALSF
+1412 VSTDLPFPILVQQQMFRDCSPGLSDT
-1425 LMVTASLLLFCLFSF
+1425 
-1440 LTQSGDAFR
+1440 
-1449 IAPAIFPFPNA
+1449 IPNA
-1460 SRNALTDPYVLLVV
+1460 SLNALTDPYVLLVV

-1483 PSLTIRSYGT
+1483 PSLTIHLYHT
-1493 IMGKASTQ
+1493 IMG
-1501 QGAAGDGKGKVP
+1501 G
-1513 QGSHCLGRS
+1513 H
-1522 GGTSPLLG
+1522 SPDLPISL
-1530 GTTQL
+1530 
-1535 VVVSHN
+1535 
-1541 TGVQKIRLKARQEPE
+1541 QKIRLKAKRQPE

-1563 HVPHGSFHRRS
+1563 HVPRGSFHRHS

-1580 QEGYANLIT
+1580 QEGYAGLIT
-1589 RGHSLR
+1589 RGDSLR
-1595 AGGTHSAAPSLLH
+1595 AGATHSTTPGLLH
-1608 PETTPA
+1608 PEMTPA
-1614 VSSLPS
+1614 LSSLPS
-1620 PLA
+1620 ASA